1 MAIIQGSNTPITLI
15 FSQDMSN
22 IVQLNVSLWRG
33 DNKLKNWT
41 LNDVTIVF
49 NEIELPLSER
59 ETISFIPGRAI
70 IEAKWLPKVGDIE
83 LAKEATIE
91 IEERKDKTEVTTYE

>member
-33 DNKLKNWT
+33 DNKLKDWT
-41 LNDVTIVF
+41 LNDVTVVF

-59 ETISFIPGRAI
+59 ETINFIPGRAI

-91 IEERKDKTEVTTYE
+91 IKERKDKTEVTTYE

>member
-41 LNDVTIVF
+41 LNDVTVVF

-59 ETISFIPGRAI
+59 ETINFIPGRAI

-83 LAKEATIE
+83 LAQEATIE
-91 IEERKDKTEVTTYE
+91 IKERKDKTEVTNYE

>member
-41 LNDVTIVF
+41 LNDVTVVF

-59 ETISFIPGRAI
+59 ETINFIPGRAI

-91 IEERKDKTEVTTYE
+91 IKERKDKTEVTTYE

>member
-41 LNDVTIVF
+41 LNDVTVVF

-59 ETISFIPGRAI
+59 ETINFIPGRAI
-70 IEAKWLPKVGDIE
+70 IEAKQLPKVGDIE
-83 LAKEATIE
+83 LSKEATIE
-91 IEERKDKTEVTTYE
+91 IKERKDKTEVTTYE